1 MKKPF
6 SKNITPIVYSY
17 KVGVK
22 VKQVWAFQR
31 YKKENF

>member
-1 MKKPF
+1 L
-6 SKNITPIVYSY
+6 YSY

-22 VKQVWAFQR
+22 VKQVWVFQK